1 MSFFNKKRVLVAG
14 ASGFI
19 GSNFL
24 KQLIKYDAEITA
36 TIYRRPLQIKASQI
50 NTIKT
55 DLTQLSEAIKC
66 TKDIDYVIHCA
77 GGISAAGTT
86 VSNPMSVLSTN
97 LIVTLRLL
105 EASWINGV
113 KRFLIFSSGTTG
125 YPPYDFAVKEDDFWK
140 DQPAPVYFGYGWS
153 RRYNELISEFVQ
165 SKSAMKVA
173 ICRPSAPYGRYDN
186 FDKNT
191 GHVIPALI
199 SRALNKENPYIV
211 WGTGKELRDFIYVN
225 DLVRGSLS
233 LLEQK
238 ADCDPVNIAYG
249 KSSSIKEL
257 VEIIIK
263 TTKHT
268 EAEIVF
274 DATKPTTIP
283 VRKIDNTKAMDTLGF
298 IPELNLESGISDTVK
313 WYRNTFDL

>member
-97 LIVTLRLL
+97 LIVKT
-105 EASWINGV
+105 
-113 KRFLIFSSGTTG
+113 
-125 YPPYDFAVKEDDFWK
+125 
-140 DQPAPVYFGYGWS
+140 
-153 RRYNELISEFVQ
+153 
-165 SKSAMKVA
+165 
-173 ICRPSAPYGRYDN
+173 
-186 FDKNT
+186 
-191 GHVIPALI
+191 
-199 SRALNKENPYIV
+199 
-211 WGTGKELRDFIYVN
+211 VN
-225 DLVRGSLS
+225 S
-233 LLEQK
+233 
-238 ADCDPVNIAYG
+238 
-249 KSSSIKEL
+249 
-257 VEIIIK
+257 
-263 TTKHT
+263 
-268 EAEIVF
+268 
-274 DATKPTTIP
+274 
-283 VRKIDNTKAMDTLGF
+283 
-298 IPELNLESGISDTVK
+298 
-313 WYRNTFDL
+313 